1 MFGTLLWRDA
11 VRPLLAAPLFAAALA
26 FAAPR
31 ALAQQPSPAP
41 SEPSHAAQTATT
53 TPAASPADEPLYRDF
68 KGVTLGMSAEEVR
81 QKLGKPREPGKDQDF
96 FVFSDTQRARVFYDD
111 KGKATGVVVTYI
123 GKSSDAPSPKA
134 ILGEELEAKP
144 DGTVYKLVQYPKSG
158 YWIAYSRTA
167 GDEPLTIVTM
177 QRLPSVAP

>member
-11 VRPLLAAPLFAAALA
+11 ARALLAASLCAAALA
-26 FAAPR
+26 CASQR
-31 ALAQQPSPAP
+31 ALAQGTQPPADQSAP
-41 SEPSHAAQTATT
+41 AQTAPTAN
-53 TPAASPADEPLYRDF
+53 PQDEPLYRDF

-81 QKLGKPREPGKDQDF
+81 QKLGKPHEPGKDQDF

-111 KGKATGVVVTYI
+111 KGKATGVVATYI
-123 GKSSDAPSPKA
+123 GRSSGAPSPKA
-134 ILGEELEAKP
+134 ILGEELEAKA
-144 DGTVYKLVQYPKSG
+144 DGSIYKLVQYPKAG

-177 QRLPSVAP
+177 QRMPSVAP